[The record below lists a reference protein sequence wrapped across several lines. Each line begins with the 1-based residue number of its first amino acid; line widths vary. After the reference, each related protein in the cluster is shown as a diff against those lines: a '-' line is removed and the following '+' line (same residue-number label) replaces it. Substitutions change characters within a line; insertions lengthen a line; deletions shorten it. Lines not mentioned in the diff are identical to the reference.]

1 MVVILLI
8 GLLASFL
15 FRNAAQKKGYS
26 SPKIWILPLALTGI
40 ILIATLV
47 ISLLGG
53 AFMGSDTA
61 KSLQGFVST
70 ILGLI
75 IQSVV
80 LIKMWKQL
88 KQLPSRK

>member
-1 MVVILLI
+1 
-8 GLLASFL
+8 
-15 FRNAAQKKGYS
+15 
-26 SPKIWILPLALTGI
+26 
-40 ILIATLV
+40 
-47 ISLLGG
+47 
-53 AFMGSDTA
+53 MGSDIA

-88 KQLPSRK
+88 QQLPSRK